1 MGMSIKLSPDLIP
14 DNAICLD
21 FEASAQIQA
30 GDDRSY
36 PIEVGIAYVHSGEC
50 RSWLIRPTEKWLTE
64 GLWTSEAEKIHNI
77 PQDLLMREGLP
88 VEQVATELAAAVNG
102 ARVFSD
108 APSYDGAW
116 LKTLYMAVDI
126 TKPLFGLEDFHA
138 FAWELAYRSGR
149 RPDIAVVNSE
159 LEAQTRFPQQ
169 HRAVPDAR
177 RNAEILR
184 LIAGWP

>member
-1 MGMSIKLSPDLIP
+1 MKPDLLP
-14 DNAICLD
+14 DNIICLD

-30 GDDRSY
+30 DHTDRSY

-50 RSWLIRPTEKWLTE
+50 RSWLIRPTEKWLVE
-64 GLWTSEAEKIHNI
+64 GLWSSEAAGVHNI
-77 PQDLLMREGLP
+77 PQDLLMREGSP
-88 VEQVATELAAAVNG
+88 PEQVAAELAVATIN

-116 LKTLYMAVDI
+116 LKTLYSVAGT
-126 TKPLFGLEDFHA
+126 TKPPFKFEDFHA
-138 FAWELAYRSGR
+138 FAWQLACRAGR

-159 LEAQTRFPQQ
+159 LEAHTRFPLL